1 MSRVD
6 PTSIFWLKD
15 ESLEDLE
22 NLPTPD
28 VLAREIADN
37 LGFALEW
44 INGIYENLKVE

>member
-22 NLPTPD
+22 YLPALD
-28 VLAREIADN
+28 VLAREIADKPES
-37 LGFALEW
+37 ALEQFNV
-44 INGIYENLKVE
+44 ICENLKEE